1 MLKNENPDL
10 ETQEGDAK
18 KTGAIFSGARGP
30 CTMQLH
36 RGRWFGDGEYK
47 VTLEHLGS
55 GKSQCSQPETEC

>member
-10 ETQEGDAK
+10 KTEGDAK
-18 KTGAIFSGARGP
+18 KTGGIFSGARGP

-47 VTLEHLGS
+47 VTIRAFGILEV
-55 GKSQCSQPETEC
+55 TAFTA